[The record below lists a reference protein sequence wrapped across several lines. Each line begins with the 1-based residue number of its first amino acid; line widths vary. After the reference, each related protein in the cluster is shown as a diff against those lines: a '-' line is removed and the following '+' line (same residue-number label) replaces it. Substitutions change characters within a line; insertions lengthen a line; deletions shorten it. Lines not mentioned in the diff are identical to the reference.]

1 MSIENG
7 GTFAS
12 AMVSIFLYLSLTITC
27 AYFANKFWDR
37 ENKTMRGGRYAMP
50 KFVFFVVLGLS
61 TLFDLPSFIGCV
73 IHAGPTD
80 CVWND
85 QSYQF
90 CWACHLIASCGYAFA
105 IITPSI
111 LWSDIAQQKDGNF
124 LNSSSP
130 LDPVKIFFRVSFF
143 LYCVVIS
150 VTIIGAII
158 YSKAS
163 DESSYSGSN
172 EIGNLFSNCLT
183 PIMLFV
189 ITVGCVWSGRRL
201 AAYVRRVQLGTVT
214 QMKIIRKLN
223 FTMTLIATTYGVRAM
238 LVLSLY
244 NNMPDPYTDA
254 FQPTQ
259 YYPVWMIL
267 TQWLPYILCSYSLVN
282 SMRFKEEGKP
292 SNKKLRGTLGQT
304 AINTEANT
312 HTYTDFNTLSRNSP
326 RKSNTS
332 PIPINNNTT
341 STSASASASRT
352 GASFSIESGDTRS
365 PFDHTLSNDS
375 TATSVDESVTD
386 NKTLDF
392 LLTVASEN
400 DLNRKDNFFNGSG
413 TDSVAQSPND
423 DDSAIDHFFTTSAMN
438 RSNAHANSNTGSGAG
453 VTKQPSFLFGK

>member
-1 MSIENG
+1 MAIQHD

-27 AYFANKFWDR
+27 IYFANKFWDR
-37 ENKTMRGGRYAMP
+37 ENHTMRGGRYAMP

-73 IHAGPTD
+73 IHEGPTD

-111 LWSDIAQQKDGNF
+111 LWSDIVQQKDGNF
-124 LNSSSP
+124 FNSSSP
-130 LDPVKIFFRVSFF
+130 LDSVKIFFRVSFF
-143 LYCVVIS
+143 LYCVVITA
-150 VTIIGAII
+150 TIVGAII

-172 EIGNLFSNCLT
+172 EVGNLFSNCLT

-201 AAYVRRVQLGTVT
+201 AAYVRNAHLGTVT

-223 FTMTLIATTYGVRAM
+223 FTMILIATTYGVRAM

-254 FQPTQ
+254 FEPTQ

-267 TQWLPYILCSYSLVN
+267 TQWMPYILCSYSLVN

-304 AINTEANT
+304 AVNTDINT

-326 RKSNTS
+326 KRSTS
-332 PIPINNNTT
+332 PVPIINNTISN
-341 STSASASASRT
+341 SHSART
-352 GASFSIESGDTRS
+352 GVSFSVESGDTRS

-375 TATSVDESVTD
+375 AATSADESVID
-386 NKTLDF
+386 DKTLDF

-400 DLNRKDNFFNGSG
+400 DLNRKESFFDQSDA
-413 TDSVAQSPND
+413 DSVAQSPVD
-423 DDSAIDHFFTTSAMN
+423 EETGIDHFFTASALH
-438 RSNAHANSNTGSGAG
+438 RSNANNGTGANNGNSSGVA
-453 VTKQPSFLFGK
+453 KQPSFLFGK